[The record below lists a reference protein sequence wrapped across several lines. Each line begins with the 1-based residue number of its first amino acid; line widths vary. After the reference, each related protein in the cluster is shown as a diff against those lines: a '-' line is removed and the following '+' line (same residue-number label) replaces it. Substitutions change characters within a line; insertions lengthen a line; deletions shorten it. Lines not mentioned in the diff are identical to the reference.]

1 MKLDSCGIP
10 EDQFIEIFRKKA
22 KFLGNLLLAFHPGG
36 AAIKDEKIAWDM
48 FQECVYATEAEAR
61 KIADPEGKDD
71 LFGPINFVSRD
82 DIMAELQSVN
92 TKFDAIVDYI
102 AKVNETND

>member
-10 EDQFIEIFRKKA
+10 EDQFIEIFKEKA
-22 KFLGNLLLAFHPGG
+22 KFLGKLLIAFHPGT
-36 AAIKDEKIAWDM
+36 ATIKDEKIAWDM
-48 FQECVYATEAEAR
+48 FQECVYAAEAEAR

-82 DIMAELQSVN
+82 DLMTELQSVN
-92 TKFDAIVDYI
+92 AKFDAIVDYI
-102 AKVNETND
+102 AKVNDK